1 MCLINNY
8 AMRRIFYLLIVM
20 SLCSSFILAQ
30 QAKKPK
36 LMVVPSD
43 AWCIE
48 KGYVQTYDNMGMT
61 QTIPNYDMALKSSK
75 ELNNVISKINI
86 LMTEKAFPLQ
96 DLGQTIKSVNNIMA
110 EDMLIASSTSGASL
124 AESPIDRLRRVA
136 KADIILEI
144 DWTVNS
150 VGPRNSITYNL
161 KGLDVYSNK
170 QIAGAQGTGSPS
182 LTTEVP
188 LLLEEA
194 ILENIDNFA
203 AQLLRHFEDIM
214 ANGREVVLDIRV
226 FDNGSGINLE
236 TDYDGYELCEIIEN
250 WVAEHTVN
258 NVFNKADGTENFI
271 IFDQVRIPAFK
282 SNGMAQ
288 DTEGFTRELMRFLRA
303 EPYKLTCKV
312 LNRGLGRCL
321 LIIGE
326 K

>member
-1 MCLINNY
+1 
-8 AMRRIFYLLIVM
+8 MRRIFYLLIVM